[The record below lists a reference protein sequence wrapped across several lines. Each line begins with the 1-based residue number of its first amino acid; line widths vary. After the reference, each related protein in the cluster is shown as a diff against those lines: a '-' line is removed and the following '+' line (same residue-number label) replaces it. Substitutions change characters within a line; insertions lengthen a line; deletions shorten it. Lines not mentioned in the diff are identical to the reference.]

1 MVRSRRDLMICRQT
15 RSLIAHLIYSHFVL
29 EMLLPQTTA
38 PLYVPL
44 GNLPPIGDPM
54 FKLEVGTVVAG
65 FFLRNAFAKLIL
77 CC

>member
-1 MVRSRRDLMICRQT
+1 M
-15 RSLIAHLIYSHFVL
+15 IYSRFVL

-54 FKLEVGTVVAG
+54 FKLEVGREKRSSDWRVELAG
-65 FFLRNAFAKLIL
+65 VGSDELL
-77 CC
+77 CTGLDST